1 MIDSGWVCGSCGRR
15 HEGLPFSYGADA
27 PIYWQDSLA
36 KDKKSVLEDEIC
48 IIQAEHYFVR
58 ARLVIPVTDADDD
71 FEWGVWVSLSR
82 PNFSR
87 MLDLWTTPGREKE
100 PGYFG
105 WLSTELPAYPQSTKN
120 LKTTVHTDV
129 IGARPHVHLEPTEH
143 PLAVE
148 QRDGITLHR
157 VQEIADQL
165 LAE

>member
-1 MIDSGWVCGSCGRR
+1 
-15 HEGLPFSYGADA
+15 
-27 PIYWQDSLA
+27 
-36 KDKKSVLEDEIC
+36 
-48 IIQAEHYFVR
+48 
-58 ARLVIPVTDADDD
+58 
-71 FEWGVWVSLSR
+71 
-82 PNFSR
+82 

-129 IGARPHVHLEPTEH
+129 IGTRPHVHLEPTEH